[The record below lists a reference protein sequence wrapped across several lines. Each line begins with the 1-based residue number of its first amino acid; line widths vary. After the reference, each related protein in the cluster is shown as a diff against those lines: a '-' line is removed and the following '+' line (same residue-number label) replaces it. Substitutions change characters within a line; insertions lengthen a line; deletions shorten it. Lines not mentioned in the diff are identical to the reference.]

1 MTDEKHKN
9 EHKTEQNPTNSDH
22 SKPKN
27 NNRNITILLA
37 FLALAIYFIVSDPER
52 AKNIALMLLGFGAV
66 IFVHEL
72 GHFFSAKAVGIE
84 VEAFSL
90 GMGPNIFGFKRVP
103 GGFQV
108 RIFPELI
115 PGHDGKGALHF
126 VNPKAAAKPGETEY
140 RLALIPFGGY
150 VKMLGQEDIAA
161 DKPSDNPRAFGNKPV
176 WQRVIVISAG
186 VIMNVIS
193 AAIVFMLVFAKGVEL
208 PPAVAGFVWPDSPAA
223 VAGIK
228 GGDEII
234 AINGKKNINFID
246 LKQAAAFAD
255 QDESVELQVRHPDGS
270 ENIYNVIPGEPKT
283 ALAKKMG
290 LKVLGIGPSYILTL
304 NEKITEKP
312 ILTELKKLGL
322 RPGDTVTAVNGE
334 PISHYYQLHPV
345 LHPDPGTK
353 CANKIQLTIQ
363 RSDAN
368 KNPVTVNTE
377 INMAIFP
384 AGSEPG
390 QILGM
395 VPRIKIPG
403 VGEDSPAKQAGVEPN
418 DIILR
423 YGSITNPTLEEIIEV
438 CKLNVNQPVELL
450 VLRQEKNLPTEKLL
464 SVTPQYPEI
473 NWLKRLGIILTT
485 DEKDRQDKF
494 KPAIGIGVD
503 YDLNDPIVA
512 SCITT
517 KSIPRELPIPRGAT
531 ITALNDQPVEN
542 WKDIIV
548 AFMENQQQQVKIAYL
563 TPDGQLAESI
573 TVDLPDNH
581 NWLGYGYA
589 PDLGHLAFLPLED
602 QQKLFQGKNILD
614 SLRMGTDLTYS
625 FIGNTYLT
633 IKGMLNQ
640 NIKLSSA
647 MGPVGIMK
655 ISYTIAQK
663 KSLTYYCYFM
673 AMISVCIA
681 VFNFLPLPIL
691 DGGYIVML
699 IIEKIKGSPVSTK
712 VQEFVTYAG
721 LILIGSLFLVITYH
735 DIIRLITGVL

>member
-1 MTDEKHKN
+1 MTDDNQKTES
-9 EHKTEQNPTNSDH
+9 KTEQNPTNPDQA
-22 SKPKN
+22 KPKN

-37 FLALAIYFIVSDPER
+37 CLVLAIYFIVKDPER
-52 AKNIALMLLGFGAV
+52 ARNIALMLLGFGAV

-90 GMGPNIFGFKRVP
+90 GMGPNILGFKRVA
-103 GGFQV
+103 GGIQV

-126 VNPKAAAKPGETEY
+126 VIPKAGAKPGETEY

-161 DKPSDNPRAFGNKPV
+161 DKPSDNPRAFANKPV

-186 VIMNVIS
+186 VIMNIIS
-193 AAIVFMLVFAKGVEL
+193 AAIVFMLVFAQGVEL
-208 PPAVAGFVWPDSPAA
+208 PPAAAGYVKYDGPAA
-223 VAGIK
+223 IAGIK

-234 AINGKKNINFID
+234 AINGKENINFID

-255 QDESVELQVRHPDGS
+255 PGKSIELQVRHPDGS
-270 ENIYNVIPGEPKT
+270 ENIYNVIPGEPQSVMG
-283 ALAKKMG
+283 KKMG
-290 LKVLGIGPSYILTL
+290 LKEIGIGPSYTL
-304 NEKITEKP
+304 SLSDKITEKE
-312 ILTELKKLGL
+312 ILAALKKLGL

-334 PISHYYQLHPV
+334 PISHYYQLFPV
-345 LHPDPGTK
+345 LHPNPGIQSDD
-353 CANKIQLTIQ
+353 KIQLTVQ
-363 RSDAN
+363 RSDAEN
-368 KNPVTVNTE
+368 NLATVTTE
-377 INMAIFP
+377 IDMAIVST
-384 AGSEPG
+384 GKEPG

-395 VPRIKIPG
+395 FPRVKI
-403 VGEDSPAKQAGVEPN
+403 VSVAKDSPAAQASVEPN

-423 YGSITNPTLEEIIEV
+423 FGSTNNPTLKEVVEI
-438 CKLNVNQPVELL
+438 CKLNVSQPVELL
-450 VLRQEKNLPTEKLL
+450 VLRQEKDLPTEKLL
-464 SVTPQYPEI
+464 TVTPEEPEI
-473 NWLKRLGIILTT
+473 NWLKRLGIFLIT
-485 DEKDRQDKF
+485 DEEERKNIF
-494 KPAIGIGVD
+494 KPAIGVGIG
-503 YDLNDPIVA
+503 YDRDNPVVA
-512 SCITT
+512 RCIATE
-517 KSIPRELPIPRGAT
+517 SNSRELLIPRGAT

-542 WKDIIV
+542 WNDIIV
-548 AFMENQQQQVKIAYL
+548 AFMKNQEQQVKISYL
-563 TPDGQLAESI
+563 TPDGQLSESI
-573 TVDLPDNH
+573 TVDIPENR
-581 NWLGYGYA
+581 NWLGYGYVA
-589 PDLGHLAFLPLED
+589 KLGQLIDLPFNVR
-602 QQKLFQGKNILD
+602 QKLFQGENILD

-655 ISYTIAQK
+655 VSYTIAQK

-691 DGGYIVML
+691 DGGHIVML

-721 LILIGSLFLVITYH
+721 LILIGSLFLVITFH
-735 DIIRLITGVL
+735 DIVRLFTGVL